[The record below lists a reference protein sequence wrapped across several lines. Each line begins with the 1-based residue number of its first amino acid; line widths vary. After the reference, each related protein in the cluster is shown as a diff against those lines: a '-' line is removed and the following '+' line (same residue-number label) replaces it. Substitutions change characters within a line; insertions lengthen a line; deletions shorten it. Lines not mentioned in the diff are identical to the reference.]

1 MERTLAKRGK
11 QAPTKPHT
19 LDPQTLRVLEN
30 IQRRV
35 LWLATNMIHHA
46 NHVRP
51 NHDGTKVGGHQASSA
66 STVTLMTALYFHFL
80 KRGDR
85 VAVKPHSSP
94 IFHSI
99 QYLLGNLPKR
109 YMTMLR
115 EYGGLQSYPS
125 RTKDPERVDFSTGSV
140 GLGIVAPLFASLTQR
155 YLRDHQVDV
164 PERRFV
170 AVVGD
175 AELDE
180 GNVWEALLDE
190 ALDGIGQVMWV
201 VDLNRQSLDRVVP
214 GIRAARLK
222 KLFAQNGW
230 RVLEAKYGRKL
241 QELYA
246 LPGGDTLRRRIDE
259 MSNEE
264 YQATIRLSGAE
275 LRERLLSANEADR
288 NTLALVLAQVPDEE
302 LPGVISNLGG
312 HDLEEMCSIFDEV
325 ERDMSRPTV
334 VFAYTI
340 KGWGLPI
347 AGHPL
352 NHSMLLSSEQM
363 EQLRTNFGIAEDDL
377 WPEFDGD
384 TPEGTLCA
392 EVSRRLDEPELPAI
406 PTIDIPTRVDLGVPS
421 NVSTQDAF
429 GRLLVRF
436 ADIPELAQYMVTT
449 SPDVSV
455 STNLG
460 GWINRMGVYT
470 PHANVAEYEGE
481 AQRILRWQR
490 SQQGRHIELGI
501 SEMNLFMMAG
511 MAGLSYELTGAPLV
525 PIGTVYDPFV
535 LRGLDSFIYAVYS
548 GSKFIVAGTPSGITL
563 APEGGAHQSTI
574 TASVG
579 IELPKLMMAEPCYAG
594 ELEWFLLEGVRHCFD
609 REHGRPLYLRL
620 STRPINQAPFE
631 VAKARIGVDA
641 LRQQVLNGAYR
652 LASWQDQHPE
662 LYDAPRV
669 MLCAS
674 GTLIP
679 ETLEAAEILW
689 REGVAAD
696 VINVVSARALYE
708 RFVAARKRGDA
719 DAFGWL
725 YHDGQRN
732 TPMVTVHDAAS
743 HALAW
748 FGSVY
753 GARVTSLG
761 VDDFGQSGAR
771 DDLYRHFGVDAMS
784 IVEAA
789 FAAVD
794 E

>member
-1 MERTLAKRGK
+1 
-11 QAPTKPHT
+11 
-19 LDPQTLRVLEN
+19 
-30 IQRRV
+30 
-35 LWLATNMIHHA
+35 
-46 NHVRP
+46 
-51 NHDGTKVGGHQASSA
+51 
-66 STVTLMTALYFHFL
+66 
-80 KRGDR
+80 
-85 VAVKPHSSP
+85 VA
-94 IFHSI
+94 
-99 QYLLGNLPKR
+99 
-109 YMTMLR
+109 
-115 EYGGLQSYPS
+115 
-125 RTKDPERVDFSTGSV
+125 
-140 GLGIVAPLFASLTQR
+140 
-155 YLRDHQVDV
+155 
-164 PERRFV
+164 
-170 AVVGD
+170 
-175 AELDE
+175 
-180 GNVWEALLDE
+180 
-190 ALDGIGQVMWV
+190 
-201 VDLNRQSLDRVVP
+201 
-214 GIRAARLK
+214 
-222 KLFAQNGW
+222 
-230 RVLEAKYGRKL
+230 
-241 QELYA
+241 
-246 LPGGDTLRRRIDE
+246 
-259 MSNEE
+259 
-264 YQATIRLSGAE
+264 
-275 LRERLLSANEADR
+275 
-288 NTLALVLAQVPDEE
+288 
-302 LPGVISNLGG
+302 
-312 HDLEEMCSIFDEV
+312 
-325 ERDMSRPTV
+325 
-334 VFAYTI
+334 
-340 KGWGLPI
+340 
-347 AGHPL
+347 
-352 NHSMLLSSEQM
+352 
-363 EQLRTNFGIAEDDL
+363 
-377 WPEFDGD
+377 
-384 TPEGTLCA
+384 
-392 EVSRRLDEPELPAI
+392 RRLDEPDLPAI
-406 PTIDIPTRVDLGVPS
+406 PIIDIPARVDLGVPS

-429 GRLLVRF
+429 GRMLVRF

-470 PHANVAEYEGE
+470 PHAHVAEYEGE
-481 AQRILRWQR
+481 AQRILKWQR

-511 MAGLSYELTGAPLV
+511 MAGLSYELMGAPLV

-594 ELEWFLLEGVRHCFD
+594 ELEWFLLEGVRNCFD

-631 VAKARIGVDA
+631 AAKARIGVDM

-652 LASWQDQHPE
+652 LATWQDHHPE
-662 LYDAPRV
+662 LHDAPRV

-679 ETLEAAEILW
+679 ETLEAAELLW

-696 VINVVSARALYE
+696 VVNVVSARALYE
-708 RFVAARKRGDA
+708 RFVKARKQGNS

-725 YHDGQRN
+725 YHDGQRS

-771 DDLYRHFGVDAMS
+771 DDLYRYFGVDAMS
-784 IVEAA
+784 IAEAA
-789 FAAVD
+789 FVAVD